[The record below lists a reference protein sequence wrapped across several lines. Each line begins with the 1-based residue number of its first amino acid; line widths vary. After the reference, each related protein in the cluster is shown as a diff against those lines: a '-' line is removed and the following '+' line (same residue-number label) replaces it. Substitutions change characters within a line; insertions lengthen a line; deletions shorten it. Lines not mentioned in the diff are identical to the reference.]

1 MDPRIGQAGF
11 RIGVFIG
18 LTSGAL
24 LLAVE
29 RDSAEFV
36 IAGITLAAALA
47 FLAFVAVLSRR

>member
-1 MDPRIGQAGF
+1 MDPRIGLAGF

-18 LTSGAL
+18 LTSGVL